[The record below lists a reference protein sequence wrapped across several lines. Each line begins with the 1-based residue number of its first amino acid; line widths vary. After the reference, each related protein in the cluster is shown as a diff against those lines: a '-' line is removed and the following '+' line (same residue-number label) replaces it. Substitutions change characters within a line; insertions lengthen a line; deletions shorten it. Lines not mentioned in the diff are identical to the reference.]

1 MKRPNL
7 VEMSQSRLVDRFVDI
22 CLAQGEALLEDD
34 LKKFSRL
41 FEQMRAIV
49 EELKARPGDQRRAL
63 LSLYEHP
70 NLQVRLK
77 AAKNTLAVAPDAAR
91 EVLRTIVDSGE
102 YPQAMEAGMSLWNL
116 ERGTFKPT

>member
-116 ERGTFKPT
+116 KRGTFKPT